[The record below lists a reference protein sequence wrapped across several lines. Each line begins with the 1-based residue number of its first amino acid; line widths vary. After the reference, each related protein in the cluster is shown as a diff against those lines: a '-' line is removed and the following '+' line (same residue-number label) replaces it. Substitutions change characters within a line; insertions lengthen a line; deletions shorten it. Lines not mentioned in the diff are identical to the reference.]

1 MAMITTK
8 ICPNCGSE
16 EVYMIAG
23 GITGTWMC
31 KKCGYTGPVFE
42 KEIIESTSFSR
53 RKPSRSSKD
62 YNKSPKT
69 KKEIRSKKKIKK

>member
-1 MAMITTK
+1 MITTK

-31 KKCGYTGPVFE
+31 KKCGYSGPVFE
-42 KEIIESTSFSR
+42 KEIIESEVKGKVS
-53 RKPSRSSKD
+53 
-62 YNKSPKT
+62 